1 MATVVYGR
9 EIGDVEEEFVIVVT
23 RREKLACSQYRT
35 VFRIIE
41 WRSRYDM
48 LPW

>member
-1 MATVVYGR
+1 MATVAYGR
-9 EIGDVEEEFVIVVT
+9 EISDVEEEFFIVVT

-35 VFRIIE
+35 VFR
-41 WRSRYDM
+41 SRYDT